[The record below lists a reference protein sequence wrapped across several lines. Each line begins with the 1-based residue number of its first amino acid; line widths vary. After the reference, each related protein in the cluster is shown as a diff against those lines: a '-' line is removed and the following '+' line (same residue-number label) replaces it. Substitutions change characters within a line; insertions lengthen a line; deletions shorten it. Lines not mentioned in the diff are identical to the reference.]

1 MSRSAQAGYIAF
13 GPQVSKG
20 TLMGSPVFYKYRATD
35 IDFGAVEPGGLLPP
49 EIASVLVPTGAYKLG
64 VFAGGGMTIIPR
76 LVDDIGWLLHGLLGD
91 VSTSAPAGLVRTHT
105 FKFPADET
113 ARKWFNIRKWVPAST
128 NYAEDVTDCILAR
141 MQVTLPQAGPVTMRF
156 DAVGRVPTFE
166 EDPTWTEETLD
177 IGSSFPVVGTSGS
190 YIKLPSFDT
199 ADQLATGCIIEYV
212 NLLTT
217 PQQEFVIGSQYPDD
231 FAILQRAA
239 TIRWVYKWEDP
250 ALCRT
255 IMTGAATG
263 ASAWSPEVFTS
274 DFEARVEG
282 FDPDVIGST
291 AAQQPYRLTFKADN
305 VSWEPNGPIRL
316 MGNNILAQEYV
327 GTALEPTGA
336 NEYFEVELE
345 NVVTG
350 YTWPAA

>member
-20 TLMGSPVFYKYRATD
+20 TLMGSPVFYKYRVTD

-49 EIASVLVPTGAYKLG
+49 EIASVIVPTGAYKLG
-64 VFAGGGMTIIPR
+64 VFAGGGMTFIPR
-76 LVDDIGWLLHGLLGD
+76 LVDDLGWLLHGLLGNIAT
-91 VSTSAPAGLVRTHT
+91 VGPAGGVYTHT
-105 FKFPADET
+105 FKFPTVQTD
-113 ARKWFNIRKWVPAST
+113 RKWMNIRKWVPAST
-128 NYAEDVTDCILAR
+128 NYAEDVQDCILAR
-141 MQVTLPQAGPVTMRF
+141 MQVTLPQAGPVTMRL
-156 DAVGRVPTFE
+156 DAVGRSPTFE
-166 EDPTWTEETLD
+166 ENPTWSEETID
-177 IGSSFPVVGTSGS
+177 VGSSFPVVGTTGS
-190 YIKLPSFDT
+190 YIKLPNFDT

-239 TIRWVYKWEDP
+239 TFRWVYKWEDP
-250 ALCRT
+250 DLCRA
-255 IMTGAATG
+255 IMTGAASGVT
-263 ASAWSPEVFTS
+263 AWTPEVFTS
-274 DFEARVEG
+274 NFEARVEG
-282 FDPDVIGST
+282 TDDDVIGST
-291 AAQQPYRLTFKADN
+291 AAQQPFRLTFKADN

-345 NVVTG
+345 NAEAAYV
-350 YTWPAA
+350 WPVA